1 MLNNQAGMAMT
12 KFHHVT
18 HYGEIAMPG
27 STVQGELPDDFTMN
41 SPVGIARDHYDRIW
55 VCDTGNSRVL
65 VFTADLN
72 TLLHVIDT
80 PGAGSEQAR
89 RLLMPFHLCPHP
101 EQDLMY
107 CTDMG
112 NGRVV
117 VFEYD
122 EHSADFQFAFGDA
135 ADGINGKNFIPLSD
149 PNGITIVREA
159 SGQHFVY
166 LSDEFFH
173 TKDNDNSRCVKFTTE
188 GKFVLQFRVVDD
200 ANSVH
205 NLLWP
210 QGLASDTHGNIYL
223 ANTGHYEILKIDTAW
238 PVKNER
244 VQCPGETSLLH
255 SFGDPTGIGKFN
267 VMRSVCV
274 INERI
279 FVPGQ
284 LEDSITVYDT
294 NGKLLTVVEGMLP
307 LWSSK
312 PQVAHSMA
320 DMVYGALQDAI
331 FVGPYQICEA
341 AEPNVY
347 YVTEPF
353 ASIVLKMRIAP
364 DSDGGDQAAILLDAV
379 GHRRDN
385 QTIKSATSQ
394 FNCMTSVIGVDPAR
408 AGTGKLPQLNWIDS
422 WATATANVYKYWY
435 DQVAKHAKVDPLASA
450 STSSFNIDS
459 GNWCMKTFNTA
470 ADPIAQ
476 LHDMMRGFF
485 MPGGLA
491 MAVYYPSEAQPLL
504 GQICP
509 GTPLV
514 FITNFNAGTVSMFQ
528 FGPGGH
534 LLNYGLPFG
543 RDGIGGDGT
552 LHAPQG
558 LEVNSHGE
566 IYIADSGNNRIS
578 MWQLQPSG
586 MVSFVKNFQWE
597 EKGVPLTKFA
607 PSDVTID
614 AQDRVL
620 VCDQFNDCI
629 RVFDRQGKSLWH
641 YGKSGYCDD
650 PDKDFD
656 KFYLPASLCADREGH
671 LIVNDL
677 VNRAL
682 KIFRIG
688 EDTLEYVTGDVVF
701 KKHPEAGGVWM
712 PFFIYARDRRV
723 YVPDTTYNVVN
734 IYAYQPE

>member
-1 MLNNQAGMAMT
+1 MT

-27 STVQGELPDDFTMN
+27 STVRGELPLDFTMN
-41 SPVGIARDHYDRIW
+41 SPVGIARDHYNHIW

-112 NGRVV
+112 NSRVV

-122 EHSADFQFAFGDA
+122 EHAVDFQFAFGDA
-135 ADGINGKNFIPLSD
+135 ADGINGKNFVPLTD

-159 SGQHFVY
+159 NGQHFVY
-166 LSDEFFH
+166 VSDEFFH
-173 TKDNDNSRCVKFTTE
+173 TEGNDDSRCVKFTTE
-188 GKFVLQFRVVDD
+188 GKFVHQFRAVDD

-210 QGLASDTHGNIYL
+210 QGLASDNHGNIYL

-274 INERI
+274 INDRI

-294 NGKLLTVVEGMLP
+294 NGKRLTVVEGMLP

-312 PQVAHSMA
+312 PQVAHSLA

-364 DSDGGDQAAILLDAV
+364 VRDGSDQAAILLDAV

-385 QTIKSATSQ
+385 QVIKSATSQ

-408 AGTGKLPQLNWIDS
+408 AGTGKLPHLNWIDS

-435 DQVAKHAKVDPLASA
+435 DQVTQHAKLDPLANA

-543 RDGIGGDGT
+543 RDGTGGDGT

-578 MWQLQPSG
+578 MWQLQTSG

-597 EKGVPLTKFA
+597 EKGVPLAKFA

-614 AQDRVL
+614 AQDRVF

-650 PDKDFD
+650 PDKDFE

-734 IYAYQPE
+734 IYAYKPE